1 MTVTENGHVRSLD
14 GRADL
19 AGRLRARSSEIE
31 ESIFARVRDTVLDPA
46 DNGDAEY
53 VAGLRA
59 AVTAVVDYGLT
70 GIEQGEEGAG
80 PIPSVAVA
88 QAQRAARG
96 GVGLETVLLRYAA
109 GHRLMSDFVVTE
121 ADHFPSHALRQVL
134 DTQGLLFERL
144 VAAISTE
151 YKREV
156 QRAGRSPEQ
165 RRAERVRRLLAGEP
179 LDTAELGL
187 RLRRLAPRRDRNG
200 HTGTGDR
207 RRPDSRLRSP
217 AHDRVAWRGDGVGV
231 VRAGG
236 EGRRSRILER
246 QLPAKRDVCVL
257 LAVGELG
264 SGIEG
269 WRLTRHQ
276 AQEALLVALHRPRR
290 LTRYAEDML
299 LAAALRDKTLARS
312 LKELY
317 LSPLAGERDGGS
329 VSRETLRAYFTAGR
343 NAATAAH
350 RLGVDRHTIE
360 RRLHT
365 IEERLGCLL
374 HTCQPELEVALR
386 LEGLDDAT
394 GRFLPIQ

>member
-19 AGRLRARSSEIE
+19 AGRLRASSEIE

-96 GVGLETVLLRYAA
+96 GVGLETELLRYAA
-109 GHRLMSDFVVTE
+109 GHRRMSDFVVTE

-134 DTQGLLFERL
+134 DTQGLPFERL

-165 RRAERVRRLLAGEP
+165 RRAERVGRLLAGEP
-179 LDTAELGL
+179 LDTAELGYDFDVWHL
-187 RLRRLAPRRDRNG
+187 GVIA
-200 HTGTGDR
+200 TGTRARETVGGLIIGSDR
-207 RRPDSRLRSP
+207 QLMTVSHGEETVW
-217 AHDRVAWRGDGVGV
+217 AG
-231 VRAGG
+231 RAGG
-236 EGRRSRILER
+236 EGRRSRIPER

-269 WRLTRHQ
+269 WRLTHHQ